1 MLNAMRLLITAGPT
15 REPIDEVRFIS
26 NRSSGRLG
34 VALAEHAA
42 DAGHDVTLLI
52 GPVLIASAARDRL
65 TIERFQTTDQLQALL
80 ERHFQGC
87 DALIMAAA
95 VADYRPRQRIEG
107 KSERGSGLSIE
118 LEPTPD
124 LVGAIA
130 PTKRDDQRVVAFAL
144 EEPEQLEPR
153 ARAKMQRKNVD
164 AIVANPL
171 TTMDAQRI
179 TPVWL
184 SRDGGRV
191 APGPMS
197 KTDFAPWLIE
207 RVESL
212 FESKK

>member
-1 MLNAMRLLITAGPT
+1 MRLLITAGPT

-34 VALAEHAA
+34 IALAEHAA
-42 DAGHDVTLLI
+42 EAGHEVTLLL

-65 TIERFQTTDQLQALL
+65 TIERFQTTDELRSLL
-80 ERHFQGC
+80 EAHFRGC
-87 DALIMAAA
+87 DALVMAAA
-95 VADYRPRQRIEG
+95 VADYRPRDLIRG
-107 KSERGSGLSIE
+107 KTERGGGLKIE

-130 PTKRDDQRVVAFAL
+130 PTKRDDQRVIAFAL

-153 ARAKMQRKNVD
+153 ARAKMQRKHVD

-171 TTMDAQRI
+171 TTMDADRI
-179 TPVWL
+179 DPIWL
-184 SRDGGRV
+184 GRDGGRV

-197 KTDFAPWLIE
+197 KADFAPWLIE

-212 FESKK
+212 FETQSG

>member
-1 MLNAMRLLITAGPT
+1 MRLLITAGPT

-34 VALAEHAA
+34 IALAEHAA
-42 DAGHDVTLLI
+42 DAGHDVTLLL

-65 TIERFQTTDQLQALL
+65 TIERFNTTDELRALL
-80 ERHFQGC
+80 EEYFRGC
-87 DALIMAAA
+87 DALVMAAA

-153 ARAKMQRKNVD
+153 ARAKMGRKNVD

-171 TTMDAQRI
+171 TTMDADMI
-179 TPVWL
+179 DPIWL
-184 SRDGGRV
+184 GRDGGRV
-191 APGPMS
+191 APGPMT
-197 KTDFAPWLIE
+197 KAAFAPWLIE

-212 FESKK
+212 FDSNESK